1 MNPIEVQK
9 QSWDEVIELY
19 TDVRR
24 MQVREA
30 EKKEK
35 DNWKENLRQQG
46 YEVRRATDNSGW
58 W

>member
-1 MNPIEVQK
+1 MQK